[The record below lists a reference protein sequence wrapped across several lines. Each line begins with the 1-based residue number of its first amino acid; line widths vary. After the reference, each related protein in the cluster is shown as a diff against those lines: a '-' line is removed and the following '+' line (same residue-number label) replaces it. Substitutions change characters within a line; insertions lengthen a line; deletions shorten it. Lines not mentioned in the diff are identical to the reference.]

1 MITGA
6 EKIWSHHG
14 CESLWGHLWCHP
26 GGERGNPGSGEFT
39 LLTSSWLLMFQTKT
53 NVVFFHRSGFFPQ
66 YPRLLFCFFNSGF
79 YCVTDLRFGVV
90 VIFVLFC
97 FFPPSK
103 WRFRSNR
110 KTSSTGVL
118 AAATTFF
125 FPCSSAFTLLLFWF
139 PRNGGHWHHFLFSSL
154 FFLQDWPFDDGAPPS
169 NQIVDDW
176 LNLLKLKF
184 REEPG
189 CCIAVHC
196 VAGLGR

>member
-1 MITGA
+1 M
-6 EKIWSHHG
+6 
-14 CESLWGHLWCHP
+14 ESPRLW
-26 GGERGNPGSGEFT
+26 EFVRPPMMPPWWWKRESRFWWVH
-39 LLTSSWLLMFQTKT
+39 TSDFIMTPNFSNQNKCSLFFF
-53 NVVFFHRSGFFPQ
+53 FFHCSGFFPPVYQ
-66 YPRLLFCFFNSGF
+66 AIVLFVFYSGF
-79 YCVTDLRFGVV
+79 YCVTDLGWGGGV
-90 VIFVLFC
+90 
-97 FFPPSK
+97 PSK
-103 WRFRSNR
+103 RRFRLCR

-125 FPCSSAFTLLLFWF
+125 FPRSSAFSLLLFWF

>member
-1 MITGA
+1 MITGV

-53 NVVFFHRSGFFPQ
+53 NVVFFFFFS
-66 YPRLLFCFFNSGF
+66 LLWVFPPSIPG
-79 YCVTDLRFGVV
+79 YC
-90 VIFVLFC
+90 FVLFLFWFLLC
-97 FFPPSK
+97 NRFRFGGVPSK
-103 WRFRSNR
+103 RRFRLCR

-125 FPCSSAFTLLLFWF
+125 FPRSSAFSLLLFWF